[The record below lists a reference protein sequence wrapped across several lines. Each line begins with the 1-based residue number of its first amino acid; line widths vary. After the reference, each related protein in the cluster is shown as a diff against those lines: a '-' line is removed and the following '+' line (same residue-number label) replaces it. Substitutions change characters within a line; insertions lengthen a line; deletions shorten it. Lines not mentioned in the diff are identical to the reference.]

1 MPRPRAPGFAAA
13 PAGNAPHVKDAFLL
27 LDLIQRFDHRDGDK
41 LLASARERLPA
52 ILAARDHARAANAPV
67 VYVNDHG
74 GRWDADF
81 PGLVR
86 EAREAAGGDVIEQIA
101 PQPGDRAVLKAR
113 YSAFDHTPLVILLRE
128 LEIDR
133 IVIAGAATEM
143 CVTQTAIDARELGFK
158 VTILSDACARI
169 DEELEHLSL
178 VYAERVV
185 GAFVERVED
194 WQPGAAVS
202 ASR

>member
-1 MPRPRAPGFAAA
+1 MI
-13 PAGNAPHVKDAFLL
+13 
-27 LDLIQRFDHRDGDK
+27 DLIQRFDHEDGDA
-41 LLASARERLPA
+41 LLASARNRLPA
-52 ILAARDHARAANAPV
+52 ILAAGARAREAGVPV
-67 VYVNDHG
+67 VYVNDNG

-86 EAREAAGGDVIEQIA
+86 DAREAAGGDVVERVA
-101 PQPGDRAVLKAR
+101 PRPGDRAVLKAR

-143 CVTQTAIDARELGFK
+143 CVVQTAIDARELDFK

-169 DEELEHLSL
+169 DEELERLSL
-178 VYAERVV
+178 IYAERVV
-185 GAFVERVED
+185 GAFVHPVEE
-194 WQPGAAVS
+194 WRPGE
-202 ASR
+202 

>member
-1 MPRPRAPGFAAA
+1 M
-13 PAGNAPHVKDAFLL
+13 KDALL
-27 LDLIQRFDHRDGDK
+27 LVDLIQRFDHRDGDK

-52 ILAARDHARAANAPV
+52 MLAARDDARSADVPV
-67 VYVNDHG
+67 VYVNDIG

-86 EAREAAGGDVIEQIA
+86 DALEAAGGDVIEQIA
-101 PQPGDRAVLKAR
+101 PQQGDRAVLKAR

-128 LEIDR
+128 LEIER

-158 VTILSDACARI
+158 VTVLSDACARI
-169 DEELEHLSL
+169 DEELERLSL
-178 VYAERVV
+178 IYAERVL
-185 GAFVERVED
+185 GAFVGRVED
-194 WQPGAAVS
+194 WQPATPVARS
-202 ASR
+202 F